1 MCLKIKRGCVIPS
14 LVKRFER
21 YWFGDVRAKM
31 DGGGGDY
38 GRMVIMMVGFHH
50 LASYTI
56 LLI

>member
-1 MCLKIKRGCVIPS
+1 MLQRDLK
-14 LVKRFER
+14 R
-21 YWFGDVRAKM
+21 YWFGDVGAKM
-31 DGGGGDY
+31 DGDGGDY